1 MFRLPLIL
9 HESALSCWDRPEGF
23 LFIVQPLR
31 TCRFSRAPGSYLL
44 TSSPPSLAPPTVRY
58 LVSVSQVKDG
68 LPHSCSSPLTCKDWG
83 SGWLSLAQG
92 GSLAFRPRDPHS
104 LSLSLLQPAPPSLL
118 ITSPVLSPYPTD
130 ISSTCVFLPP
140 PLPLFHHPSTH
151 T

>member
-9 HESALSCWDRPEGF
+9 HESAQSCWVFFSLYNRYAQPGF
-23 LFIVQPLR
+23 PVLQ
-31 TCRFSRAPGSYLL
+31 AL

-83 SGWLSLAQG
+83 SGWLSLAEG

-130 ISSTCVFLPP
+130 ISSTCVFLPTPLLSLSP
-140 PLPLFHHPSTH
+140 PLYTH
-151 T
+151 VSAY